1 MTITRFSQAPLDKVN
16 ELFDKLLATS
26 SNAVKTREQLFVDL
40 KEELEPLAT
49 FQDEHPFAALS
60 ITSCP
65 LVQETRH
72 ECSACVGKASLIIM
86 RAGRPGSQSGGQL
99 GLSRKRR
106 IHA

>member
-1 MTITRFSQAPLDKVN
+1 MTITRFSQAPLDKADD
-16 ELFDKLLATS
+16 LFDNLLTTS
-26 SNAVKTREQLFVDL
+26 SNATKTRERLFVDL
-40 KEELEPLAT
+40 EELEPLAT
-49 FQDEHPFAALS
+49 LQDEHPFAPLS

-72 ECSACVGKASLIIM
+72 ECSACVGKASPIIM

>member
-1 MTITRFSQAPLDKVN
+1 MTITRFSQAPVDKVN
-16 ELFDKLLATS
+16 ELFDKLLAAS
-26 SNAVKTREQLFVDL
+26 SNAVKPRERLFVDL
-40 KEELEPLAT
+40 EELEPLAT
-49 FQDEHPFAALS
+49 LQDEHPFAPLS

>member
-1 MTITRFSQAPLDKVN
+1 MAITRFSQAPLDKADD
-16 ELFDKLLATS
+16 LFDNLLTTS
-26 SNAVKTREQLFVDL
+26 SNATKTRERLFVDL
-40 KEELEPLAT
+40 EELEPLAT
-49 FQDEHPFAALS
+49 LQDEHPFAPLS